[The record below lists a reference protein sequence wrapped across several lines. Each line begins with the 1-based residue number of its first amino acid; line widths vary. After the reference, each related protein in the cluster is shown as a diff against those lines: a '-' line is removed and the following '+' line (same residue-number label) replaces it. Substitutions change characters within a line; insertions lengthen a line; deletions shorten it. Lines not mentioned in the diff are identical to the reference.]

1 MQTIDN
7 KNLALV
13 SQLFIKNHITVAVA
27 ESCTSGM
34 IQLTLSQ
41 APDAMSFFQGG
52 ITVYNAGQ
60 KAMHLDVNPIMAE
73 ACDSVSKEIAEQMSL
88 SAAGKFNAEAG
99 IAITGYAQPVPE
111 KGITNCYA
119 YIAVSK
125 KGKIIVS
132 KRIKGEAEKTL
143 SENQKLYTQKIMG
156 ELLKA
161 F

>member
-13 SQLFIKNHITVAVA
+13 SQLFIKNRITVAVA

-143 SENQKLYTQKIMG
+143 SENQKLYTQKIIG

>member
-143 SENQKLYTQKIMG
+143 SENQKLYTQKIIG

>member
-1 MQTIDN
+1 
-7 KNLALV
+7 
-13 SQLFIKNHITVAVA
+13 
-27 ESCTSGM
+27 
-34 IQLTLSQ
+34 
-41 APDAMSFFQGG
+41 MSFFQGG

>member
-13 SQLFIKNHITVAVA
+13 SQLFIKNRITVAVA

-34 IQLTLSQ
+34 LQFTLSQ

-88 SAAGKFNAEAG
+88 AAEGKFNAEAG
-99 IAITGYAQPVPE
+99 IAITGYAQPMPE

-125 KGKIIVS
+125 KGKIILS
-132 KRIKGEAEKTL
+132 KRIKGEAEKSL
-143 SENQKLYTQKIMG
+143 SENQQLYTHKILA
-156 ELLKA
+156 EVLKA

>member
-132 KRIKGEAEKTL
+132 KRIKGEAEKSL
-143 SENQKLYTQKIMG
+143 SENQQLYTQKILA
-156 ELLKA
+156 EVLKA